1 MGEQLKDIGMR
12 LAALRDACDLS
23 EEEMARRLEV
33 STEDYRAYERG
44 EKDFSFSFLYNAAGV
59 LGVDVFDIMSGE
71 SPRLSTCTVVRA
83 GEGYSINRRAAYDYR
98 HLAFTFRKKLAEP
111 FLVTVAPS
119 GEGVTPT
126 LHAHGGQEFNYVVS
140 GQMQFYIGEIS
151 YTLNTGDSVYFDSGT
166 PHAMRALGGVPCQF
180 LAVVIGEK

>member
-1 MGEQLKDIGMR
+1 MGEQLKEIGMR

-23 EEEMARRLEV
+23 EAEVARQMEV
-33 STEDYRAYERG
+33 SEEEYRAYERG
-44 EKDFSFSFLYNAAGV
+44 EKDFSFSFLYNAAKV
-59 LGVDVFDIMSGE
+59 LGVDVLDIMSGE
-71 SPRLSTCTVVRA
+71 SPRLSICTVVRA
-83 GEGYSINRRAAYDYR
+83 GEGYAIKRRAAYDYR

-111 FLVTVAPS
+111 FLVTVDPDE
-119 GEGVTPT
+119 GEVTPT

-151 YTLNTGDSVYFDSGT
+151 YVLNTGDSVYFDSGT
-166 PHAMRALGGVPCQF
+166 AHAMKALGGEPCQF